1 MRCLNRT
8 AGEVHQPGALPQLT
22 GTLCPPPPLPED
34 PDWDHAEVSHLDG
47 HQTRPQTKN
56 FSFGDQGCAFL
67 LTRASNIESSLWS
80 SAEQMVQERSG
91 HCPSPPPLR
100 GTLSPQP
107 CHCHCARAGPT
118 NPSSSEDRDDGSLYP
133 EAVFLCA
140 HHTVCEDTR
149 SPPRFHAH
157 LHPRLVGTAPL
168 ST

>member
-133 EAVFLCA
+133 EAVSLCA

-149 SPPRFHAH
+149 SPPRFHAR
-157 LHPRLVGTAPL
+157 LRPRLVGTAPL